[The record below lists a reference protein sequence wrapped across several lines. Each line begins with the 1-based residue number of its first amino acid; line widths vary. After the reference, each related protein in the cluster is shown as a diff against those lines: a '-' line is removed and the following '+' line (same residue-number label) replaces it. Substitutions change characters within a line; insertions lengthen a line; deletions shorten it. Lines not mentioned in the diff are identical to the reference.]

1 MESVRRWWQDF
12 SGLVLPAECGG
23 CGTARTVLCHRCRA
37 ALHGNTPRRVR
48 PDPEPPGLPAVHAAA
63 RYADEVRAVLLAHKE
78 RGALALTRPLG
89 TALAGAVR
97 VGLGSGEAGGG
108 EGEGPP
114 PPSRTVLLV
123 PVPSARRATRSR
135 GHDPARRIALAAAA
149 ELRAAGMPARVAA
162 VLRQRRVVAD
172 QTGLNSRQR
181 LDNLLGALTVA
192 AGGAR
197 LLCGADAVV
206 LVDDLVTTGASLA
219 EAARAVREATV
230 THRAAGGGAPAAT
243 DTRRTGTAGRG
254 AGEEGVVAVYGGVPR
269 EGSGVRPSG
278 ARKGGTDP
286 VSMPVSGQ
294 VRPPDGTR
302 FAGPLCAAVVAAPP
316 GAFERDRN

>member
-1 MESVRRWWQDF
+1 MESVRRWWQDL

-23 CGTARTVLCHRCRA
+23 CGTARTVLCHQCRA
-37 ALHGNTPRRVR
+37 ALHGTMPRRVR

-97 VGLGSGEAGGG
+97 VGLGEAGV
-108 EGEGPP
+108 GEGPSP
-114 PPSRTVLLV
+114 PPRAVLLV

-149 ELRAAGMPARVAA
+149 ELRAAGVPVRVAA

-197 LLCGADAVV
+197 LLRGADAVV

-219 EAARAVREATV
+219 EAARAVRAATE
-230 THRAAGGGAPAAT
+230 THRAAEAVGPAAM
-243 DTRRTGTAGRG
+243 DTHRAGPAGRG
-254 AGEEGVVAVYGGVPR
+254 AGEEGVAAVYDSAAR
-269 EGSGVRPSG
+269 EGRRVRPSE
-278 ARKGGTDP
+278 AREGGTDP
-286 VSMPVSGQ
+286 AL
-294 VRPPDGTR
+294 VRPLGAARSADL
-302 FAGPLCAAVVAAPP
+302 LCAAVVAAPP
-316 GAFERDRN
+316 DAFEINRN

>member
-1 MESVRRWWQDF
+1 MESVRRWWQDL
-12 SGLVLPAECGG
+12 SGLILPAECGG

-37 ALHGNTPRRVR
+37 ALHGTVPRRVR

-97 VGLGSGEAGGG
+97 AGLGEAG
-108 EGEGPP
+108 EGEGAP
-114 PPSRTVLLV
+114 PPSRAVLLV

-149 ELRAAGMPARVAA
+149 ELRATGVPVRVAA

-181 LDNLLGALTVA
+181 SDNLRGALAVA

-197 LLCGADAVV
+197 LLCDADAVV

-219 EAARAVREATV
+219 EAARAVRAALETY
-230 THRAAGGGAPAAT
+230 RAGPV
-243 DTRRTGTAGRG
+243 GRA
-254 AGEEGVVAVYGGVPR
+254 AGEEGVAAVYDSAAR
-269 EGSGVRPSG
+269 EGSGVRPSE
-278 ARKGGTDP
+278 AREGGTDP
-286 VSMPVSGQ
+286 APRRCGRRARHGPPTCSA
-294 VRPPDGTR
+294 RPSSRRRRT
-302 FAGPLCAAVVAAPP
+302 LSK
-316 GAFERDRN
+316 

>member
-1 MESVRRWWQDF
+1 MIGVESVRRWWQDI

-23 CGTARTVLCHRCRA
+23 CGTARTVLCHQCRA
-37 ALHGNTPRRVR
+37 ALHGTMPRRVR

-97 VGLGSGEAGGG
+97 VGLGEAGVGV
-108 EGEGPP
+108 GEGPP
-114 PPSRTVLLV
+114 PPSRAVLLV

-149 ELRAAGMPARVAA
+149 ELRATGVPVRVAA

-197 LLCGADAVV
+197 LLCGADALV

-219 EAARAVREATV
+219 EAARAVRAAME
-230 THRAAGGGAPAAT
+230 THRAAEAVGPAPM
-243 DTRRTGTAGRG
+243 DTHRAGPAGRA
-254 AGEEGVVAVYGGVPR
+254 AGEEGVAAVYDSAAR
-269 EGSGVRPSG
+269 EGRRVRPSE

-286 VSMPVSGQ
+286 VP
-294 VRPPDGTR
+294 VRPPGAARSADL
-302 FAGPLCAAVVAAPP
+302 LCAAVVAAPP
-316 GAFERDRN
+316 DAFEINRN

>member
-1 MESVRRWWQDF
+1 MESVRRWWQDL

-37 ALHGNTPRRVR
+37 ALHGTVPRRVR
-48 PDPEPPGLPAVHAAA
+48 PHPEPPGLPAVHAAA

-97 VGLGSGEAGGG
+97 VGLGEEGAG

-114 PPSRTVLLV
+114 PPSRAVLLV

-149 ELRAAGMPARVAA
+149 ELRATGVPARVAA

-181 LDNLLGALTVA
+181 LDNLRGALAVA

-197 LLCGADAVV
+197 LLRGADAVV

-219 EAARAVREATV
+219 EAARAVRAALE
-230 THRAAGGGAPAAT
+230 THRAAEAVGPAAV
-243 DTRRTGTAGRG
+243 DTHRVGPAGRA
-254 AGEEGVVAVYGGVPR
+254 AGEEGVAAVYDSAAR
-269 EGSGVRPSG
+269 EGSGVRPSE
-278 ARKGGTDP
+278 AWEGGTDP
-286 VSMPVSGQ
+286 APVRTPGAARSADLL
-294 VRPPDGTR
+294 R
-302 FAGPLCAAVVAAPP
+302 AAVVAAPP
-316 GAFERDRN
+316 DAFEMNRN

>member
-1 MESVRRWWQDF
+1 MESVRRWWQDL

-23 CGTARTVLCHRCRA
+23 CGTARTVLCHWCRA
-37 ALHGNTPRRVR
+37 ALHGTMPRRVR

-97 VGLGSGEAGGG
+97 VGLREAGEGEA
-108 EGEGPP
+108 GEGPP
-114 PPSRTVLLV
+114 PPLGAVLLV

-149 ELRAAGMPARVAA
+149 ELRATGAPVRVAA

-172 QTGLNSRQR
+172 QTGLNSQQR
-181 LDNLLGALTVA
+181 LDNLFGALAVA

-219 EAARAVREATV
+219 EAARAVRAALE
-230 THRAAGGGAPAAT
+230 THRAAESVGPAAA
-243 DTRRTGTAGRG
+243 DTHRAGPAGR
-254 AGEEGVVAVYGGVPR
+254 AVGEECVAAVYDSAAR
-269 EGSGVRPSG
+269 EGSGVRPSE

-286 VSMPVSGQ
+286 VLVRMPGAARS
-294 VRPPDGTR
+294 
-302 FAGPLCAAVVAAPP
+302 ACLLCAAVVAAPP
-316 GAFERDRN
+316 GAFEINRN

>member
-1 MESVRRWWQDF
+1 MESVRRWWQDL

-23 CGTARTVLCHRCRA
+23 CGTARTVLCRRCRA
-37 ALHGNTPRRVR
+37 ALHGTVPRRVR

-97 VGLGSGEAGGG
+97 VGLGEAG

-114 PPSRTVLLV
+114 SPSRAVLLV

-149 ELRAAGMPARVAA
+149 ELRAAGMPVRVAA

-181 LDNLLGALTVA
+181 LDNLLGALAVA
-192 AGGAR
+192 AGGVR
-197 LLCGADAVV
+197 LLCDADAVV

-219 EAARAVREATV
+219 EAARAVRAAME
-230 THRAAGGGAPAAT
+230 THRAAGPAGPPAV
-243 DTRRTGTAGRG
+243 DTHRAGEAGRA
-254 AGEEGVVAVYGGVPR
+254 AGEEAVAAVYDSAAR
-269 EGSGVRPSG
+269 EGSGVRPFE
-278 ARKGGTDP
+278 AWKGGTDP
-286 VSMPVSGQ
+286 VPVL
-294 VRPPDGTR
+294 VRPLGAARSADL
-302 FAGPLCAAVVAAPP
+302 LCAAVVAAPP
-316 GAFERDRN
+316 DAFEMNRN